1 MGSSPTP
8 LQKHLARITPDLAW
22 GGSTGKGIAVAV
34 VDSGIEKRHAALSRR
49 VKGGAVI
56 REERSEVRV
65 LPYDGVD
72 VSGHGTACA
81 GIIAEIA
88 PEADLYSVRVLGEGG
103 TGSVRA
109 LLSGVR
115 WAIESGCRVVNLSL
129 GTMNREYTAAL
140 HNLMDAAYFHDALV
154 VAAADNSGEESYP
167 SSFSSV
173 ISVDF
178 DHITDK
184 LRILYRPNGR
194 IEFVAPG
201 VMVEAPTLGG
211 RRILHTGSSFAAPHV
226 SGIVA
231 LILAKNPGLRPFE
244 VKTILYQ
251 IGVKNAGSKPDK
263 EE

>member
-1 MGSSPTP
+1 
-8 LQKHLARITPDLAW
+8 LARITPEMVW

-34 VDSGIEKRHAALSRR
+34 VDSGIEKAHPALSRC

-56 REERSEVRV
+56 REERSFSHGEKDWSEVRV

-72 VSGHGTACA
+72 CSGHGTACA

-103 TGSVRA
+103 TGSMRA
-109 LLSGVR
+109 LLAGVR

-129 GTMNREYTAAL
+129 GTMNREHMAAL
-140 HNLMDAAYFHDALV
+140 HNLMDHAYFRDAVV

-184 LRILYRPNGR
+184 FRILYRPNGR

-211 RRILHTGSSFAAPHV
+211 RKILHTGSSFAAPHV

-231 LILAKNPGLRPFE
+231 LILAKNPELRPFE
-244 VKTILYQ
+244 VKTVLHQ
-251 IGVKNAGSKPDK
+251 IGTRNADTQK
-263 EE
+263 EKS

>member
-1 MGSSPTP
+1 MTPTASP
-8 LQKHLARITPDLAW
+8 LQKLLARITPDLAW

-34 VDSGIEKRHAALSRR
+34 VDSGIEKSHPALSRR

-56 REERSEVRV
+56 REERAEVRV

-88 PEADLYSVRVLGEGG
+88 PEADLYSARCLGEGG

-109 LLSGVR
+109 LLAGIR
-115 WAIESGCRVVNLSL
+115 WAVEAGCRVINLSL
-129 GTMNREYTAAL
+129 GTMNREYLAAL
-140 HNLMDAAYFHDALV
+140 HNLMDAAYFKDALI

-167 SSFSSV
+167 SAFSSV

-184 LRILYRPNGR
+184 FRILYRPNGR

-211 RRILHTGSSFAAPHV
+211 RKILHTGSSFAAPHI
-226 SGIVA
+226 SGLVA
-231 LILAKNPGLRPFE
+231 LVLSKNPELRPFE
-244 VKTILYQ
+244 VKTVLHQ
-251 IGVKNAGSKPDK
+251 IGSKNARDEGPAS
-263 EE
+263 E